1 MAKPRMIGMQVVGVG
16 VQFALAIVGWGGWV
30 AFFAPRA
37 LVWLGVVSVAFL
49 VWAMFSD
56 GNMSTGERE
65 DKENRWVLTAF
76 GRLSLLTAY
85 LPAYTDRVGFSTL
98 DGDGIR
104 WVGGAVF
111 SVGCG
116 VRMWPV
122 FVLGNRFSGLVAI
135 QPGHTLV
142 TTGIYG
148 VVRNP
153 SYLGMVVALVGWA
166 LAFRSGVGLVLTA
179 LILPPL
185 VARMHAQE
193 RLLRS
198 QFGSEYEAYCARTQR
213 LIPGIY

>member
-85 LPAYTDRVGFSTL
+85 LPAYTDRVGF
-98 DGDGIR
+98 
-104 WVGGAVF
+104 W
-111 SVGCG
+111 
-116 VRMWPV
+116 
-122 FVLGNRFSGLVAI
+122 N
-135 QPGHTLV
+135 
-142 TTGIYG
+142 
-148 VVRNP
+148 
-153 SYLGMVVALVGWA
+153 
-166 LAFRSGVGLVLTA
+166 
-179 LILPPL
+179 
-185 VARMHAQE
+185 
-193 RLLRS
+193 
-198 QFGSEYEAYCARTQR
+198 EAYCARTQR

>member
-1 MAKPRMIGMQVVGVG
+1 MQVVGVG

-104 WVGGAVF
+104 WVGWRCLVLVA
-111 SVGCG
+111 GCG
-116 VRMWPV
+116 CGRCLCW
-122 FVLGNRFSGLVAI
+122 G
-135 QPGHTLV
+135 
-142 TTGIYG
+142 TG
-148 VVRNP
+148 
-153 SYLGMVVALVGWA
+153 SAGWW
-166 LAFRSGVGLVLTA
+166 RSSRD
-179 LILPPL
+179 I
-185 VARMHAQE
+185 RW
-193 RLLRS
+193 
-198 QFGSEYEAYCARTQR
+198 
-213 LIPGIY
+213 